1 MEEGGE
7 EGEELEISE
16 EERRFLRSRR
26 RNFLMTWSWFEPLK
40 AEQALPQGNT
50 WVWLS
55 SATPQSLATLTS
67 CIVGIFYPEFLNFIP
82 LWPRPHNWI
91 VMQEDICTW
100 ALHKRETTNPLV
112 SLSLNLLRGTLTF
125 IFGILKPLLL
135 PLKRAWEGQED
146 LQFTCLFSLE
156 CEPLNQHQTHR
167 DQRAVYELIY
177 IYIYIYDANQGW
189 QHIYITWC
197 HKKADVCTNQGS

>member
-1 MEEGGE
+1 MVG
-7 EGEELEISE
+7 
-16 EERRFLRSRR
+16 RRFLRSRR

-125 IFGILKPLLL
+125 IFGILKPPLL
-135 PLKRAWEGQED
+135 PLKQAWEGQND
-146 LQFTCLFSLE
+146 LFN
-156 CEPLNQHQTHR
+156 PLDFIVNSFAKILR
-167 DQRAVYELIY
+167 KEIS
-177 IYIYIYDANQGW
+177 
-189 QHIYITWC
+189 
-197 HKKADVCTNQGS
+197 KAKEKDMFRFGNVFIQ

>member
-1 MEEGGE
+1 MSSTPSISWWTHSQRSLVKKSSRQERKDMFRFGNISYTVKIVSKHPRNPKHVLEEGGE

-82 LWPRPHNWI
+82 L
-91 VMQEDICTW
+91 
-100 ALHKRETTNPLV
+100 
-112 SLSLNLLRGTLTF
+112 
-125 IFGILKPLLL
+125 
-135 PLKRAWEGQED
+135 
-146 LQFTCLFSLE
+146 
-156 CEPLNQHQTHR
+156 
-167 DQRAVYELIY
+167 
-177 IYIYIYDANQGW
+177 
-189 QHIYITWC
+189 
-197 HKKADVCTNQGS
+197 